1 MGCGL
6 VTLVMPNGTVKAK
19 ERFYVNPKVVFLVLI
34 LFPSLCVHRRGVAMC
49 SCEKRNISP
58 AFLQR
63 DPADGDPSD
72 VRCYVCHFQQLQAS
86 QAFPRT
92 QTGKAHVAVTITI
105 FTTV

>member
-1 MGCGL
+1 
-6 VTLVMPNGTVKAK
+6 
-19 ERFYVNPKVVFLVLI
+19 
-34 LFPSLCVHRRGVAMC
+34 MC

-72 VRCYVCHFQQLQAS
+72 VRCHVCHFQQLQAS

-92 QTGKAHVAVTITI
+92 QTGKARGTVTITVV
-105 FTTV
+105 TTVQRRFQWCVLLQQPVFEWGWELVSK